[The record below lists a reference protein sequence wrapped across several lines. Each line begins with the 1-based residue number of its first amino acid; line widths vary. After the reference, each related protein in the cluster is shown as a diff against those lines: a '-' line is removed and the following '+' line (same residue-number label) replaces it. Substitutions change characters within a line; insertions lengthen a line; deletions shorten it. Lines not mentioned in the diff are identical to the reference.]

1 MCKTHDQKLSHH
13 HSMPKQHENKVVAT
27 IYFCICAM
35 AKGIVN
41 AAHGSRPAAGS
52 LAADSPVWI
61 SFAMV

>member
-1 MCKTHDQKLSHH
+1 
-13 HSMPKQHENKVVAT
+13 MPKQHENKVVAT